1 MADVQGE
8 SIAVVIPIHNEA
20 GYLPAALPR
29 LFAELSTVPVPIS
42 VTLAENGSTDGTAD
56 LVRSLESRF
65 PAMGLLQ
72 LPDPDYGAAMR
83 AGFLQAK
90 GDWVVNFDIDY
101 FSGDFLRQ
109 VLACAAE
116 ADVVVASKRALGSE
130 DRRSRFRR
138 LATWGFNVVLR
149 LLLGSKV
156 SDTHGMKALR
166 RQVIAEIAP
175 QVVSRQ
181 DLFDT
186 ELVIRAER
194 AGYRIIEVPVAVE
207 EQRQARSNLLRRI
220 PRTLRGVWRIRR
232 SLRSSG

>member
-1 MADVQGE
+1 MAAP

-20 GYLPAALPR
+20 AYLPEALPR
-29 LFAELSTVPVPIS
+29 LFAELAEVSAPVTV
-42 VTLAENGSTDGTAD
+42 TFAENGSTDGTGD
-56 LVRSLESRF
+56 LVRSLSPRY
-65 PAMGLLQ
+65 PGIRLLE
-72 LPDPDYGAAMR
+72 LAAPDYGAAMR
-83 AGFLQAK
+83 AGFLASQ

-109 VLACAAE
+109 VLE
-116 ADVVVASKRALGSE
+116 RSDESDVVVASKRAPGSE
-130 DRRSRFRR
+130 DHRGRLRR
-138 LATWGFNVVLR
+138 LATWGFNLILR

-166 RQVIAEIAP
+166 RAVVDEIAP
-175 QVVSRQ
+175 RVVSRQ

-194 AGYRIIEVPVAVE
+194 AGYRITEVPVIVD
-207 EQRQARSNLLRRI
+207 EQRQARSSLLRRV

-232 SLRSSG
+232 SLRNSG